1 MLKLSLILLKLNLVK
16 HFYVFVSK
24 GMYIAFI
31 NQNCLACLSA
41 VLDITEHHPDLFS
54 SHSYPP

>member
-1 MLKLSLILLKLNLVK
+1 MLKFCLILLKLNFIK
-16 HFYVFVSK
+16 HLYVFVSK

-31 NQNCLACLSA
+31 NQNCLACPSA